1 MSFKAEE
8 RLIVALDVPD
18 GLMAKQLVTNL
29 GDSVVFYKVGL
40 ELMMSGDYF
49 SLIEWLK
56 SKGKKVFTDLKLYDI
71 SETIAR
77 SVKNLARYE
86 TDLLTIH
93 SASRGIMEKAAEN
106 KGKMKVVGVTVLTNI
121 DSKDLSEMGFDP
133 KISLENLVKKKTALA
148 LDSGLDGVVASG
160 LEAKDLRENFG
171 KDFLIVTPGVRME
184 LMAKDDQKRICD
196 VKTALTN
203 GSSYLVVGRPITRDA
218 DPKAAAQH
226 FNAIIH
232 ETLAN
237 SFAT

>member
-1 MSFKAEE
+1 MEMKE

-18 GLMAKQLVTNL
+18 ILVAKQLVINL

-56 SKGKKVFTDLKLYDI
+56 SNGKKVFADLKLYDI

-77 SVKNLARYE
+77 AVKNLAQYE
-86 TDLLTIH
+86 IDLLTIH
-93 SASRGIMEKAAEN
+93 TASRDIMKKAAEN
-106 KGKMKVVGVTVLTNI
+106 KGKTKIIGVTVLTNL
-121 DSKDLSEMGFDP
+121 DDRDLLEMGFDP
-133 KISLENLVKKKTALA
+133 KISLGDLVKKKTVLA

-160 LEAKDLRENFG
+160 LEVKNLRENFG
-171 KDFLIVTPGVRME
+171 KDFLIITPGVRME
-184 LMAKDDQKRICD
+184 LMANDDQKRVCD
-196 VKTALTN
+196 AKTALTN
-203 GSSYLVVGRPITRDA
+203 GSSYLVVGRPITRNTN
-218 DPKAAAQH
+218 PKAAAQH

-232 ETLAN
+232 ETLTN